1 MCCYKPTIIHGEK
14 VHDTVVK
21 AMRAALCTFNADLED
36 YLMAIKKGHQR
47 DTVDSEVEIMKDR
60 LLSVNIAAK
69 NRLKAYPIEPSNTS
83 TDVAATLI
91 NDLDYI
97 ASESTHILEQCM
109 TQAKP
114 NAKRMRQLVALTQR
128 KEYQTWLEEESQS
141 TALLVHGRSQPTPV
155 FSPLSYLCARIA
167 EEYAGKRSI
176 VVLSY
181 FCGAHARNGQASATD
196 LLCRMIGQLLSW
208 KEAAAVYARDPLER
222 NWEKKLKK
230 KDFDTLLDVFARLVR
245 QLRKCKMVIFC
256 LVDSISKIECVKQQ
270 RRDTECLLRELN
282 ELVLS

>member
-1 MCCYKPTIIHGEK
+1 
-14 VHDTVVK
+14 
-21 AMRAALCTFNADLED
+21 
-36 YLMAIKKGHQR
+36 
-47 DTVDSEVEIMKDR
+47 
-60 LLSVNIAAK
+60 
-69 NRLKAYPIEPSNTS
+69 
-83 TDVAATLI
+83 
-91 NDLDYI
+91 
-97 ASESTHILEQCM
+97 M

-181 FCGAHARNGQASATD
+181 FCGAHARNGQASAAD

-282 ELVLS
+282 ELVRRQRSRSRSKKEDDCMVFKLMVTDGAMSLVAHRFFRSLYTINMIGGGFGNAVGGLKI